1 MDSIKRYYTGCGSRQ
16 TPKKIL
22 DIMTRI
28 AQKMSK
34 TGLILRSGAAEG
46 ADTAFRKGA
55 EFEEIYYPSDC
66 TEESIALAR
75 KYHGSWDSVGMFG
88 KRLHGRNPFQVLGR
102 NLNHLSEVLICW
114 TPDGII
120 KHSER
125 SIKTGGTGTAIS
137 IADVYGVPIFNL
149 KREDHLRRIVN
160 WLE

>member
-88 KRLHGRNPFQVLGR
+88 KRLHGRSPLQVLGR
-102 NLNHLSEVLICW
+102 DLKTPSEVVICW

-120 KHSER
+120 KHIDR

-137 IADVYGVPIFNL
+137 IADAYEIQVFNI
-149 KREDHLRRIVN
+149 KREDHLEKILR
-160 WLE
+160 WLN